1 MTVATFS
8 LRRLGLKNYR
18 SIGSCDLELGP
29 LAIFVGQNGAGKS
42 NILDSLRF
50 IRQALEENLS
60 RAVSER
66 GGIAGVR
73 RRSAGSPTD
82 FTIFR
87 EIQWSL

>member
-29 LAIFVGQNGAGKS
+29 LAIFVGQNGVGKS

-50 IRQALEENLS
+50 IRQALEENPS
-60 RAVSER
+60 RAVR
-66 GGIAGVR
+66 K
-73 RRSAGSPTD
+73 P
-82 FTIFR
+82 
-87 EIQWSL
+87 QK